1 MSQENVELYRSFMED
16 VRAGTSDDPEAAISK
31 MAERWDPEIEQDASD
46 APPLDLTGVCRGT
59 EAVRQWWREWFGA
72 WEALQFEYELVE
84 AGDRVIALLDLRM
97 RGRSTGIEVT
107 LGKHAWV
114 NTFRDGLIVQS
125 KLYMSQSEALKAV
138 GLSG

>member
-1 MSQENVELYRSFMED
+1 
-16 VRAGTSDDPEAAISK
+16 
-31 MAERWDPEIEQDASD
+31 
-46 APPLDLTGVCRGT
+46 
-59 EAVRQWWREWFGA
+59 
-72 WEALQFEYELVE
+72 
-84 AGDRVIALLDLRM
+84 
-97 RGRSTGIEVT
+97 VT